1 MPDMRVFAASRVFP
15 VASRPLRDGAVAVD
29 GERIVAVGPRSEVLA
44 GAGKDA
50 EVRELGS
57 AALLPGLV
65 NAHCHVELS
74 WMKEDPP
81 PGGDVLAWVRG
92 LLERQA
98 AEDGDAARQA
108 AESAIEYMASRGTVA
123 LGDVA
128 NRTWVVPLL
137 ARSELQGVL
146 FHEIYGPRAADA
158 ERLIGEA
165 IEQLE
170 ILAKDPDLSAAAD
183 RWRVVLTPHAPHT
196 TSEPLLR
203 ALAGRSAAANEPL
216 TIHVAESE
224 AEETLLQGGS
234 GPFRELFRERGM
246 WDDDWQAPGH
256 TPVAQLDRLGVLT
269 PRSLAVHCVRLS
281 QRDHSKLQARG
292 VHVVTCPRSN
302 ERLGVGEA
310 PIPALLGSGIPVAL
324 GTDSLASAPDLDLL
338 SEMAALRRVHPQL
351 APAAV
356 LRMATLNGAAALGVA
371 DRLGSI
377 EPGKLAR
384 LIVIPLEAD
393 DDDPLATVCSVPA
406 DVYPLDRAPIDEAG
420 A

>member
-1 MPDMRVFAASRVFP
+1 MRVYVASHMFP
-15 VASRPLRDGAVAVD
+15 VASRPLRNGAVAVD
-29 GERIVAVGPRSEVLA
+29 GERVVAVGPRSEVLA
-44 GAGKDA
+44 RAGKDA
-50 EVRELGS
+50 EVRDLGS

-81 PGGDVLAWVRG
+81 PGGDILAWVRG
-92 LLERQA
+92 LLERRD

-108 AESAIEYMASRGTVA
+108 AESAIEHMVSRGTVA

-128 NRTWVVPLL
+128 NKTWVFPLL
-137 ARSELQGVL
+137 ARSALCGVL

-158 ERLIGEA
+158 ERLIGDA
-165 IEQLE
+165 IERLE
-170 ILAKDPDLSAAAD
+170 SVAKDPDLRSASD

-224 AEETLLQGGS
+224 AEEALLDDAS
-234 GPFRELFRERGM
+234 GPFPDLFRERGV

-256 TPVAQLDRLGVLT
+256 TPVAHLDRLGVLT
-269 PRSLAVHCVRLS
+269 PRSLVVHCVRLS

-302 ERLGVGEA
+302 ERLGVGKA
-310 PIPALLGSGIPVAL
+310 PIPALLGAGIPVAL
-324 GTDSLASAPDLDLL
+324 GTDSLASVPDLDLL
-338 SEMAALRRVHPQL
+338 SEMAALRQAHPQL

-356 LRMATLNGAAALGVA
+356 LRMATLNGAAALGMS

-384 LIVIPLEAD
+384 LVVVPLEVD

-406 DVYPLDRAPIDEAG
+406 DVYPLDLAPFDEAT